1 MSQRLTV
8 KEAAA
13 EIGCDK
19 EYLRRQ
25 MKAGRW
31 DLGSVIKPTK
41 GLSNYQYFIFRA
53 KLDKFLGKEPRAENE
68 EVENEKDK
76 LHINDNWRDSN
87 SPRSNV

>member
-13 EIGCDK
+13 EIGCNV

-31 DLGSVIKPTK
+31 DLGSVIKPNAK
-41 GLSNYQYFIFRA
+41 VKNYQYFY
-53 KLDKFLGKEPRAENE
+53 LPGKAGQVSRYRTKSRQRGGGE
-68 EVENEKDK
+68 
-76 LHINDNWRDSN
+76 
-87 SPRSNV
+87 

>member
-13 EIGCDK
+13 EIGCNV

-31 DLGSVIKPTK
+31 DLGSVIKPTSK
-41 GLSNYQYFIFRA
+41 VKNYQYFIFRA
-53 KLDKFLGKEPRAENE
+53 KLDKFPGIEPRADNE
-68 EVENEKDK
+68 EVENEADQ
-76 LHINDNWRDSN
+76 
-87 SPRSNV
+87 

>member
-13 EIGCDK
+13 EIGCNV

-31 DLGSVIKPTK
+31 DLGSVIKPNAK
-41 GLSNYQYFIFRA
+41 VKNYQYFIFRA
-53 KLDKFLGKEPRAENE
+53 KLD
-68 EVENEKDK
+68 
-76 LHINDNWRDSN
+76 
-87 SPRSNV
+87 

>member
-13 EIGCDK
+13 EIGCNV

-31 DLGSVIKPTK
+31 DLGSVIKPTSK
-41 GLSNYQYFIFRA
+41 VKNYQYFIFRA
-53 KLDKFLGKEPRAENE
+53 KLDRFLGIEPRADNE
-68 EVENEKDK
+68 EVENEADQ
-76 LHINDNWRDSN
+76 
-87 SPRSNV
+87 